1 MHWTIGLWAYEG
13 WNNLN
18 YVSGEMKDPHRDLPR
33 VIIFGIPVV
42 IFCYMLSNV
51 AYLAALRSEVVMH
64 TNTVAM
70 DFGKKIFGPAG
81 GIIFAVCVALS
92 CFGVNVVFLIF
103 IVLLAKNKIY
113 SCCSLPMQVYSQEHV
128 SSMCLQSRDTSLA
141 FLASLVSQD
150 RRPY

>member
-1 MHWTIGLWAYEG
+1 
-13 WNNLN
+13 
-18 YVSGEMKDPHRDLPR
+18 MKDPHRDLPR
-33 VIIFGIPVV
+33 VIIFGIPLV

-92 CFGVNVVFLIF
+92 CFGVMLYF
-103 IVLLAKNKIY
+103 
-113 SCCSLPMQVYSQEHV
+113 
-128 SSMCLQSRDTSLA
+128 
-141 FLASLVSQD
+141 
-150 RRPY
+150 

>member
-1 MHWTIGLWAYEG
+1 MIGLWAYEG

-33 VIIFGIPVV
+33 VIIFGIPLV

-51 AYLAALRSEVVMH
+51 AYLAALRFEVVTH

-81 GIIFAVCVALS
+81 GIIFAVCVSLS

-103 IVLLAKNKIY
+103 IVLLFLKRY
-113 SCCSLPMQVYSQEHV
+113 SYSLPMQVYSQEHV
-128 SSMCLQSRDTSLA
+128 LSMCLQSRDISLA
-141 FLASLVSQD
+141 FLAS
-150 RRPY
+150 